1 MQKDEIIEGIKTG
14 LLKVRLAEV
23 YADDGRFDY
32 QTARYITAIEKFAML
47 YGDGDISVFSA
58 PGRVE
63 LVGNHTDHQ
72 HGKVIAAAINRD
84 LIVVVKKTE
93 DNTVRIISGESSE
106 ITVSLDA
113 LEMNSGEEG
122 TTVALVKGILTGF
135 RDMGY
140 TIGGFEA
147 YVTSD
152 VPVGSGLS
160 SSAAFETAI
169 GNILSGLYNDS
180 RVTDKE
186 IAVIGQIAENIFFG
200 KPCGLMDQMAC
211 SVGSLVYIDFAC
223 PADPKVEKLEY
234 ELNDL
239 GYKICVTDTRA
250 SHENLTAE
258 YAQIPAE
265 MKSVAA
271 CFEKGFLND
280 VTREEFNGAISS
292 VREKC
297 SDRAVLRA
305 MHFFDENERVEMEVK
320 AIKGNNLGNFL
331 KNIKDSG
338 DSSYKL
344 LQNIYVGN
352 GENGEPISVALA
364 ISEEILNQTGAV
376 RVHGG
381 GFAGTILAIV
391 PEEKS
396 EKYKEAMDGLFGKGA
411 CNILRIRKFGGVK
424 VI

>member
-1 MQKDEIIEGIKTG
+1 MRKEEIIEGIQTG

-47 YGDGDISVFSA
+47 YGDGDINVFSA

-84 LIVVVKKTE
+84 LLAVAKKTE
-93 DNTVRIISGESSE
+93 TNEVKIISGESPE
-106 ITVSLDA
+106 ITVSIDA
-113 LEMNSGEEG
+113 LEMNPGEEG
-122 TTVALVKGILTGF
+122 TTIALVKGILTGF

-140 TIGGFEA
+140 EIGGFEA

-152 VPVGSGLS
+152 VIVGSGLS

-169 GNILSGLYNDS
+169 GNVLSGLYNDS
-180 RVTDKE
+180 RVSDKE

-234 ELNDL
+234 DLNDL

-258 YAQIPAE
+258 YAQIPTE
-265 MKSVAA
+265 MKGVAA
-271 CFEKGFLND
+271 YFEKGFLND
-280 VTREEFNGAISS
+280 VTHEEFNEA
-292 VREKC
+292 VPALRDKC
-297 SDRAVLRA
+297 SDRAILRA
-305 MHFFDENERVEMEVK
+305 IHFFDENERVEKEVNAVK
-320 AIKGNNLGNFL
+320 SNNLGNFL
-331 KNIKDSG
+331 KNIKESG

-344 LQNIYVGN
+344 LQNIYVAN
-352 GENGEPISVALA
+352 GENGEPLALA
-364 ISEEILNQTGAV
+364 LAVSEEILKGTGAV

-396 EKYKEAMDGLFGKGA
+396 DKYKEAMDNLFGKGA
-411 CNILRIRKFGGVK
+411 CNVLRIRKFGGVK